1 MLIEF
6 FCIATSA
13 SVQWSFLCIHV
24 FWTYAKTTHRLIMY
38 YFTFSYFSSSIN
50 KKNMFALPHKKYAR
64 TGVCRFSFLSFFFCV
79 CDELLNCTRENQF
92 DFKAM
97 KKYKLAPISKVQFF
111 SLTKWHDFFFVYAV
125 SHLQTKRTITFILF
139 YLLIKCDGTAH
150 FHWLKLVFF
159 SRFWSPHLFRI
170 GLCNPICFRLIQFDQ
185 LCVFFFKKEWKKP
198 IWVTK
203 KNLCTKLIL
212 WMDKL
217 KVKSIMAASYRLH
230 QIRIWSAL

>member
-64 TGVCRFSFLSFFFCV
+64 TGVCRFSFLSFFSVFVMNYPTAPERINLISRLWKNTNWHQFQKSNFFLSQNDMIFFSCMLFPICKQSV
-79 CDELLNCTRENQF
+79 RLLSFYFIYWSNVMERHTSIDWN
-92 DFKAM
+92 
-97 KKYKLAPISKVQFF
+97 LFF
-111 SLTKWHDFFFVYAV
+111 SLGFGHHIYFELVYVIRFVFDWFN
-125 SHLQTKRTITFILF
+125 SISF
-139 YLLIKCDGTAH
+139 
-150 FHWLKLVFF
+150 VFF
-159 SRFWSPHLFRI
+159 SS
-170 GLCNPICFRLIQFDQ
+170 
-185 LCVFFFKKEWKKP
+185 KKSEKKP

-203 KNLCTKLIL
+203 KIYAQNWFCEWINWK
-212 WMDKL
+212 
-217 KVKSIMAASYRLH
+217 
-230 QIRIWSAL
+230 

>member
-64 TGVCRFSFLSFFFCV
+64 TGVCRFSFLSFFSVFV
-79 CDELLNCTRENQF
+79 MNYSTAPERINLISRLWKNTNWHQF
-92 DFKAM
+92 QK
-97 KKYKLAPISKVQFF
+97 SNFF
-111 SLTKWHDFFFVYAV
+111 LSQNDTIFFFVYAV

-185 LCVFFFKKEWKKP
+185 LCVFLFKKEWKKP

-203 KNLCTKLIL
+203 KIYAQNWFCEWINWK
-212 WMDKL
+212 
-217 KVKSIMAASYRLH
+217 
-230 QIRIWSAL
+230 